1 MEDHYKVNLAID
13 DIKLSLTFNEF
24 LFDDIMEKVNASQE
38 LSYLF
43 EWEGIDWDDFID
55 KIRNHLYDMK
65 SVFDLIRQELT
76 EINTVPHTTH
86 IISHTNTIVDSL
98 KVLDEYRDG
107 LYKLLDDAKGTYP
120 DYFSGSPIRLFMI
133 DLANFLLNLD
143 ISTDGLYDNL
153 IVINDLYSNK
163 PELSSDTSDNSILM
177 EFTKNTGEI
186 IEIMESTS
194 DTNNFLDKMIKHIE
208 SLMSAE
214 NKIIE
219 EAEKIIAVAHTRW
232 LSENHL
238 PGLYRH
244 ERRSTH

>member
-1 MEDHYKVNLAID
+1 MEDHYKVSLAVD
-13 DIKLSLTFNEF
+13 DTKLSLTFNEF

-43 EWEGIDWDDFID
+43 EWEGIDWDNFID

-65 SVFDLIRQELT
+65 SVFDLMRQELT
-76 EINTVPHTTH
+76 ETH

-163 PELSSDTSDNSILM
+163 PELSSDT
-177 EFTKNTGEI
+177 
-186 IEIMESTS
+186 
-194 DTNNFLDKMIKHIE
+194 NNFLDKMIKHIE

-219 EAEKIIAVAHTRW
+219 EAEKIIAVAHTQW

-238 PGLYRH
+238 PGLYSH

>member
-13 DIKLSLTFNEF
+13 DTKLSLTFNEF

-65 SVFDLIRQELT
+65 SVFDLMRQELT
-76 EINTVPHTTH
+76 ETR
-86 IISHTNTIVDSL
+86 IITHTNTIVDSL

-163 PELSSDTSDNSILM
+163 PELSSDT
-177 EFTKNTGEI
+177 
-186 IEIMESTS
+186 
-194 DTNNFLDKMIKHIE
+194 NNFLDKMIKHIE

>member
-1 MEDHYKVNLAID
+1 MEDHYKVSLAVD
-13 DIKLSLTFNEF
+13 DTKLSLTFNEF

-43 EWEGIDWDDFID
+43 EWEGIDWDDFTN
-55 KIRNHLYDMK
+55 KIRNQLHDMK
-65 SVFDLIRQELT
+65 SVFDLMRQELT
-76 EINTVPHTTH
+76 ETH
-86 IISHTNTIVDSL
+86 IITHTNTIVDSL

-163 PELSSDTSDNSILM
+163 PELSSDT
-177 EFTKNTGEI
+177 
-186 IEIMESTS
+186 
-194 DTNNFLDKMIKHIE
+194 NNFLDKMIKHIE

>member
-1 MEDHYKVNLAID
+1 MEDHYKVSLAVD
-13 DIKLSLTFNEF
+13 DTKLSLTFNEF

-43 EWEGIDWDDFID
+43 EWEGIDWDDFTN
-55 KIRNHLYDMK
+55 KIRNQLHDMK
-65 SVFDLIRQELT
+65 SVFDLMRQELT
-76 EINTVPHTTH
+76 ETH
-86 IISHTNTIVDSL
+86 IITHTNTIVDSL

-153 IVINDLYSNK
+153 IVINDLDSNK
-163 PELSSDTSDNSILM
+163 PELS
-177 EFTKNTGEI
+177 
-186 IEIMESTS
+186 S

>member
-1 MEDHYKVNLAID
+1 MEDHYKVSLAVD
-13 DIKLSLTFNEF
+13 DTKLSLTFNEF
-24 LFDDIMEKVNASQE
+24 LFDDIMEKANASQE

-65 SVFDLIRQELT
+65 SVFDLMRQELT
-76 EINTVPHTTH
+76 ETH

-163 PELSSDTSDNSILM
+163 PELSSDT
-177 EFTKNTGEI
+177 
-186 IEIMESTS
+186 
-194 DTNNFLDKMIKHIE
+194 NNFLDKTIKHIE

-232 LSENHL
+232 LTEYHL

>member
-1 MEDHYKVNLAID
+1 MEDHNKVQLAID
-13 DIKLSLTFNEF
+13 DTKLSLEFNQF
-24 LFDDIMEKVNASQE
+24 LFDDIMEKLNASQE

-43 EWEGIDWDDFID
+43 EWECIDWDDFTN

-65 SVFDLIRQELT
+65 SVFDLMRQELT
-76 EINTVPHTTH
+76 ETH

-143 ISTDGLYDNL
+143 TSTDGLYDNL
-153 IVINDLYSNK
+153 IVINDMYCDIC
-163 PELSSDTSDNSILM
+163 ELS
-177 EFTKNTGEI
+177 
-186 IEIMESTS
+186 S

>member
-1 MEDHYKVNLAID
+1 MEDINHNKVQLAID
-13 DIKLSLTFNEF
+13 DTKLSLTFNEF

-43 EWEGIDWDDFID
+43 EWEGIDWDDFTN
-55 KIRNHLYDMK
+55 KIRNQLHDMK
-65 SVFDLIRQELT
+65 SVFDLMRQELT
-76 EINTVPHTTH
+76 ETH
-86 IISHTNTIVDSL
+86 IITHTNTIVDSL

-153 IVINDLYSNK
+153 IVINDMYCDIS
-163 PELSSDTSDNSILM
+163 ELS
-177 EFTKNTGEI
+177 
-186 IEIMESTS
+186 S

-244 ERRSTH
+244 KRRSTH

>member
-13 DIKLSLTFNEF
+13 DTKLPLTFNEF

-65 SVFDLIRQELT
+65 SVFDLMRQELT
-76 EINTVPHTTH
+76 ETH

-219 EAEKIIAVAHTRW
+219 EAEKIIAVAHTQW

>member
-65 SVFDLIRQELT
+65 SVFDLMRQELT
-76 EINTVPHTTH
+76 ETH

-143 ISTDGLYDNL
+143 TSTDGLYDNL

-163 PELSSDTSDNSILM
+163 PELSSDS
-177 EFTKNTGEI
+177 
-186 IEIMESTS
+186 
-194 DTNNFLDKMIKHIE
+194 NNFLDKMIKHIE

>member
-1 MEDHYKVNLAID
+1 MQDHYKVNLAID
-13 DIKLSLTFNEF
+13 DTKLSLTFNEF

-65 SVFDLIRQELT
+65 SVFDLMRQELT
-76 EINTVPHTTH
+76 ETH

-107 LYKLLDDAKGTYP
+107 LYKLLDDVKGTYP
-120 DYFSGSPIRLFMI
+120 DYLSGSPIRLFMI

-163 PELSSDTSDNSILM
+163 PELS
-177 EFTKNTGEI
+177 
-186 IEIMESTS
+186 S

>member
-1 MEDHYKVNLAID
+1 MEDHYKVSLAVD
-13 DIKLSLTFNEF
+13 DTKLSLTFNEF

-43 EWEGIDWDDFID
+43 EWEGIDWDDFTN
-55 KIRNHLYDMK
+55 KIRNQLHDMK
-65 SVFDLIRQELT
+65 SVFDLMRQELT
-76 EINTVPHTTH
+76 ETH
-86 IISHTNTIVDSL
+86 IITHTNTIVDSL

-153 IVINDLYSNK
+153 IVINDLYRNN
-163 PELSSDTSDNSILM
+163 PELS
-177 EFTKNTGEI
+177 
-186 IEIMESTS
+186 S

>member
-1 MEDHYKVNLAID
+1 MEDHYKVSLAVD
-13 DIKLSLTFNEF
+13 DTKLSLTFNEF

-43 EWEGIDWDDFID
+43 EWEGIDWD
-55 KIRNHLYDMK
+55 MK
-65 SVFDLIRQELT
+65 SVFDLMRQELT
-76 EINTVPHTTH
+76 ETH

-163 PELSSDTSDNSILM
+163 PELSSDT
-177 EFTKNTGEI
+177 
-186 IEIMESTS
+186 
-194 DTNNFLDKMIKHIE
+194 NNFLDKMIKHIE

>member
-1 MEDHYKVNLAID
+1 MEDHYKVQLAID
-13 DIKLSLTFNEF
+13 NTKLSLTFNEF

-43 EWEGIDWDDFID
+43 EWEGIDWDDFTN
-55 KIRNHLYDMK
+55 KIRNQLHDMK
-65 SVFDLIRQELT
+65 SVFDLMRQELT
-76 EINTVPHTTH
+76 ETH

-153 IVINDLYSNK
+153 IVINDLDSNK
-163 PELSSDTSDNSILM
+163 PELS
-177 EFTKNTGEI
+177 
-186 IEIMESTS
+186 S

-244 ERRSTH
+244 ERKNSPYTEYSI

>member
-1 MEDHYKVNLAID
+1 MEDHYKVSLAVD
-13 DIKLSLTFNEF
+13 DTKLSLTFNEF

-43 EWEGIDWDDFID
+43 EWEGIDWDDFTN

-65 SVFDLIRQELT
+65 SVFDLMRQELT
-76 EINTVPHTTH
+76 ETH
-86 IISHTNTIVDSL
+86 IITHTNTIVDSL

-163 PELSSDTSDNSILM
+163 PELSSDT
-177 EFTKNTGEI
+177 
-186 IEIMESTS
+186 
-194 DTNNFLDKMIKHIE
+194 NNFLDKMIKHIE

>member
-13 DIKLSLTFNEF
+13 DTKLSLTFNEF

-43 EWEGIDWDDFID
+43 EWEGIDWDDFTN
-55 KIRNHLYDMK
+55 KIRNQLHDMK
-65 SVFDLIRQELT
+65 SVFDLMRQELT
-76 EINTVPHTTH
+76 ETH

-163 PELSSDTSDNSILM
+163 PELSSDT
-177 EFTKNTGEI
+177 
-186 IEIMESTS
+186 
-194 DTNNFLDKMIKHIE
+194 NNFLDKMIKHIE

>member
-1 MEDHYKVNLAID
+1 MEDHYKVSLAVD
-13 DIKLSLTFNEF
+13 DTKLSLTFNEF

-38 LSYLF
+38 LSYRF
-43 EWEGIDWDDFID
+43 EWEGIDWDDFTY
-55 KIRNHLYDMK
+55 KIRNQLHYMK
-65 SVFDLIRQELT
+65 SVFDLMRQELT
-76 EINTVPHTTH
+76 ETH
-86 IISHTNTIVDSL
+86 IITHTNTIVDSL
-98 KVLDEYRDG
+98 KVLDEYRDE

-163 PELSSDTSDNSILM
+163 PELSSDT
-177 EFTKNTGEI
+177 
-186 IEIMESTS
+186 
-194 DTNNFLDKMIKHIE
+194 NNFLDKMIKHIE

>member
-1 MEDHYKVNLAID
+1 MEDINHNEVQLAID
-13 DIKLSLTFNEF
+13 DAKLSLTFNEF
-24 LFDDIMEKVNASQE
+24 LFDDIMEKVNAGQE

-65 SVFDLIRQELT
+65 SVFDLMRQELT
-76 EINTVPHTTH
+76 ETH

-153 IVINDLYSNK
+153 IVINGMYCDIS
-163 PELSSDTSDNSILM
+163 ELSSDTSDNSIIM

>member
-13 DIKLSLTFNEF
+13 DTKLSLTFNEF

-65 SVFDLIRQELT
+65 SVFDLMRQELT
-76 EINTVPHTTH
+76 ETH

-98 KVLDEYRDG
+98 KVFDEYRDG

-153 IVINDLYSNK
+153 IVINGMYCDIS
-163 PELSSDTSDNSILM
+163 ELS
-177 EFTKNTGEI
+177 
-186 IEIMESTS
+186 S

>member
-13 DIKLSLTFNEF
+13 DTKLSLTFNEF

-43 EWEGIDWDDFID
+43 EWEGIDWDDFTN
-55 KIRNHLYDMK
+55 KIRNQLHDMK
-65 SVFDLIRQELT
+65 SVFDLMRQELT
-76 EINTVPHTTH
+76 ETH

-98 KVLDEYRDG
+98 KVLDEYRDE

-163 PELSSDTSDNSILM
+163 PELSSDT
-177 EFTKNTGEI
+177 
-186 IEIMESTS
+186 
-194 DTNNFLDKMIKHIE
+194 NNFLDKMIKHIE

-219 EAEKIIAVAHTRW
+219 ESLLLLLFIFSFE
-232 LSENHL
+232 LNNNPSN
-238 PGLYRH
+238 
-244 ERRSTH
+244 

>member
-1 MEDHYKVNLAID
+1 MEDHYKVSLAID
-13 DIKLSLTFNEF
+13 GTKLSLTFNEF

-43 EWEGIDWDDFID
+43 EWEDIDWDDFTN
-55 KIRNHLYDMK
+55 KIRNQLHDMK
-65 SVFDLIRQELT
+65 SVFDLMRQELT
-76 EINTVPHTTH
+76 ETH

-98 KVLDEYRDG
+98 KVLDEYRDR

-153 IVINDLYSNK
+153 IVINGMYCDIS
-163 PELSSDTSDNSILM
+163 ELSSDTSDNSIIM